1 MSDFY
6 DRILHFV
13 NSDVPVPVEKSEKSD
28 TQDTTIT
35 LTTKGALAYTP
46 EALTKRA
53 EWYRIITKVAN
64 AFKSNQ
70 DSVALQAATDLKMTI
85 EEYTPDD
92 ITDITITLAHLRDIR
107 EGLGERNGFVS
118 LMVALQSVG
127 FPEYGTIFKA
137 LLANSTKDYFRLD
150 DFIHIAYRLFLKGC
164 PTFFKYFRFCIGDKE
179 ASFNLKNYKRVSKKE
194 PKTSPEV
201 SDEVLNCI
209 ELVRDSLRD
218 NLGRDMIACTNHSA
232 ISLMGK
238 WLPSINTSSRETRRE
253 ANFIAQGLLQLDNVT
268 YRKLCSKLRK
278 TLNIVEHHVTQNT
291 FEQIDYAKVPSLAQN
306 RYRTIFL
313 KKDTERYN
321 QYIKDVTEG
330 KAKLHAGAISAAD
343 LVCKAHQLLRA
354 AHRQVEYSESGYPE
368 DVILARSALDAQ
380 WSNLPRTPSN
390 ALVCM
395 DGSGSM
401 YTGEYKQRPIDIA
414 KALAIYI
421 SENNENFKNTFITF
435 GDRVDMVT
443 LKSTCFTDKVAEL
456 SLYDDCGTTNF
467 VSVFTTLLSYAKF
480 YHITPEQMPKTII
493 VVSDMQFDSQMTIP
507 QLPINAGAT
516 PYQFIQNLY
525 RTAGYTAPQ
534 MIFWCVTPHDA
545 LPISRKDVGATL
557 CFGCNQNTL
566 RYILEHDE
574 MYTAD
579 DVINNILGA
588 KRYEDIRLSIQ
599 DSLKEKGVVT
609 SV

>member
-1 MSDFY
+1 
-6 DRILHFV
+6 
-13 NSDVPVPVEKSEKSD
+13 
-28 TQDTTIT
+28 
-35 LTTKGALAYTP
+35 
-46 EALTKRA
+46 
-53 EWYRIITKVAN
+53 
-64 AFKSNQ
+64 
-70 DSVALQAATDLKMTI
+70 
-85 EEYTPDD
+85 
-92 ITDITITLAHLRDIR
+92 
-107 EGLGERNGFVS
+107 
-118 LMVALQSVG
+118 
-127 FPEYGTIFKA
+127 
-137 LLANSTKDYFRLD
+137 
-150 DFIHIAYRLFLKGC
+150 
-164 PTFFKYFRFCIGDKE
+164 
-179 ASFNLKNYKRVSKKE
+179 
-194 PKTSPEV
+194 
-201 SDEVLNCI
+201 
-209 ELVRDSLRD
+209 
-218 NLGRDMIACTNHSA
+218 
-232 ISLMGK
+232 
-238 WLPSINTSSRETRRE
+238 
-253 ANFIAQGLLQLDNVT
+253 
-268 YRKLCSKLRK
+268 
-278 TLNIVEHHVTQNT
+278 
-291 FEQIDYAKVPSLAQN
+291 
-306 RYRTIFL
+306 
-313 KKDTERYN
+313 
-321 QYIKDVTEG
+321 
-330 KAKLHAGAISAAD
+330 
-343 LVCKAHQLLRA
+343 
-354 AHRQVEYSESGYPE
+354 
-368 DVILARSALDAQ
+368 
-380 WSNLPRTPSN
+380 
-390 ALVCM
+390 M